1 MSIYFASANSNR
13 IDALAG
19 VRAIAI
25 SLVLFRHG
33 IEAIV
38 AKFDIDETSAL
49 VTFISNG
56 WSGVD
61 LFFVLSGFLIGYHL
75 LLKWPEN
82 KADFK
87 PFLKSYAKKRSL
99 RILPVYCAGIALAIL
114 IPDWIYSHP
123 STDITYDLVVHGLF
137 LQDYHN
143 ANFIVS
149 LWSLATEVKF
159 YIIAPFLLLLIR
171 DKSSRYFL
179 VGLVTVIAVILYSQ
193 ISTLLQTDWTLTYGH
208 FFWIFRAPFHYAVG
222 GLLIGLCIALIF
234 VRGEAPSWVKNSGN
248 TISFTSII
256 LLMIGLSI
264 QPYMV
269 EGSQWIVG
277 LCFIPIV
284 TLLFSGLLIG
294 AIYSSG
300 LLNAI
305 YCSKLSHFL
314 SAISYPLYVVHML
327 VIPLSLEMASS
338 IFEFLSYYLLSSIA
352 LGLLL
357 HHLIE
362 KPFLKVKDS
371 MKPAI
376 AKVANQLEGKTS

>member
-1 MSIYFASANSNR
+1 
-13 IDALAG
+13 
-19 VRAIAI
+19 
-25 SLVLFRHG
+25 
-33 IEAIV
+33 
-38 AKFDIDETSAL
+38 
-49 VTFISNG
+49 
-56 WSGVD
+56 
-61 LFFVLSGFLIGYHL
+61 
-75 LLKWPEN
+75 
-82 KADFK
+82 
-87 PFLKSYAKKRSL
+87 
-99 RILPVYCAGIALAIL
+99 
-114 IPDWIYSHP
+114 
-123 STDITYDLVVHGLF
+123 
-137 LQDYHN
+137 
-143 ANFIVS
+143 
-149 LWSLATEVKF
+149 
-159 YIIAPFLLLLIR
+159 
-171 DKSSRYFL
+171 
-179 VGLVTVIAVILYSQ
+179 
-193 ISTLLQTDWTLTYGH
+193 
-208 FFWIFRAPFHYAVG
+208 
-222 GLLIGLCIALIF
+222 LLIGLCIALIF

-269 EGSQWIVG
+269 EGTQWIVG

-300 LLNAI
+300 RLNAI
-305 YCSKLSHFL
+305 YCSRLSHFL

-371 MKPAI
+371 MKPSRKKI
-376 AKVANQLEGKTS
+376 PSKTAKTILI